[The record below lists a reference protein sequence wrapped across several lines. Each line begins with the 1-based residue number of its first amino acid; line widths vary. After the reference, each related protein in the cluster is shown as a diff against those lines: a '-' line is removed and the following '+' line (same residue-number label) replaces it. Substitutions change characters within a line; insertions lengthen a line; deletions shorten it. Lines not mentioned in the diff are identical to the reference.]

1 MSQRHLPP
9 PRTGPTA
16 GTGPP
21 AAEPAGVSRAASAGR
36 AARTG
41 GRPTPGFAART
52 TAGVVDRAIT
62 AAAARAGAPGGL
74 RFTERQLYYETCR
87 VLSPGSTLLRGRV
100 PGTPAPVL
108 RLPVFTRALE
118 ARGRETVPGL
128 LPPLPEPARPPR
140 TRGPSGSPEMSE
152 SYGPSESY
160 EPDLYDYGLPRLLMC
175 QDRAIAGMLLANH
188 VHLEAACPVFAAVDA
203 LPLDPRL
210 PAALQRAECAT
221 VFVLHDASPAGLA
234 FPALVRAGLG
244 PLAGVRVVSLGLVP
258 RHAAAL
264 RLPTGRGPAPGPTG
278 LAALPAALRPREAD
292 WLADGRF
299 AEVAAV
305 PPDRLLRTVLRLTRG
320 PRPPRDSLWSGL
332 RGLRGTGFMTWP
344 AA

>member
-16 GTGPP
+16 VTGQP
-21 AAEPAGVSRAASAGR
+21 AGRPAGVSRAASAGQ

-41 GRPTPGFAART
+41 GRPVLGFAART
-52 TAGVVDRAIT
+52 TVGVADRAIT
-62 AAAARAGAPGGL
+62 AAAARAAAPGGL

-87 VLSPGSTLLRGRV
+87 VLSPGSALLRGRV

-128 LPPLPEPARPPR
+128 LPPLPEPGARVRPFPSHE
-140 TRGPSGSPEMSE
+140 PSGPAE
-152 SYGPSESY
+152 SS

-175 QDRAIAGMLLANH
+175 QDRSIAGMLLANH
-188 VHLEAACPVFAAVDA
+188 VHLEAACPVFAAGDA

-210 PAALQRAECAT
+210 LAALQRAEGAT
-221 VFVLHDASPAGLA
+221 VYVLHDASPAGLA

-244 PLAGVRVVSLGLVP
+244 PVPGVRVVSLGLAP

-264 RLPTGRGPAPGPTG
+264 RLPTGRGPAPGPAD
-278 LAALPAALRPREAD
+278 LAALPVTLRAREAG
-292 WLADGRF
+292 WLAEGRF

-332 RGLRGTGFMTWP
+332 RGLRGSGFMTWP

>member
-9 PRTGPTA
+9 PRTGPTT
-16 GTGPP
+16 GTGQP
-21 AAEPAGVSRAASAGR
+21 AGQPAGVSRAASAGQ

-41 GRPTPGFAART
+41 GRPTLGFAART
-52 TAGVVDRAIT
+52 TIGVAGRAIT

-108 RLPVFTRALE
+108 RLPAFTRALE

-128 LPPLPEPARPPR
+128 LPPLPEPAARVQPPQSH
-140 TRGPSGSPEMSE
+140 GPSEPSGSS
-152 SYGPSESY
+152 

-175 QDRAIAGMLLANH
+175 QDRSIAGMLLANH
-188 VHLEAACPVFAAVDA
+188 VHLEAACPVFAAADA

-210 PAALQRAECAT
+210 LAALQRAEGAT
-221 VFVLHDASPAGLA
+221 VYVLHDASPAGLA

-244 PLAGVRVVSLGLVP
+244 AVPGVRVVSLGLVP

-264 RLPTGRGPAPGPTG
+264 RLPTGRGPALGPAD
-278 LAALPAALRPREAD
+278 LATLPAALRPREAA
-292 WLADGRF
+292 WLAEGRF

>member
-16 GTGPP
+16 GTGQ
-21 AAEPAGVSRAASAGR
+21 PAGVGG
-36 AARTG
+36 AARAGQTARAD
-41 GRPTPGFAART
+41 GRPTLGFAART
-52 TAGVVDRAIT
+52 TVRVADRAIT

-128 LPPLPEPARPPR
+128 LPPLPDPAARVEPPLSRE
-140 TRGPSGSPEMSE
+140 PSGSS
-152 SYGPSESY
+152 GAY

-175 QDRAIAGMLLANH
+175 QDRSIAGMLLANH
-188 VHLEAACPVFAAVDA
+188 VHLEAACPVFAASDA

-210 PAALQRAECAT
+210 LAALQRTEGAT
-221 VFVLHDASPAGLA
+221 VYVLHDASPAGIA
-234 FPALVRAGLG
+234 FPALVRDGLG
-244 PLAGVRVVSLGLVP
+244 PVPGVRVVSLGLVP

-264 RLPTGRGPAPGPTG
+264 RLPTGRGPAPGPAG

-292 WLADGRF
+292 WLAEGRF

-305 PPDRLLRTVLRLTRG
+305 PPDRLVRTVLRLTRG

-332 RGLRGTGFMTWP
+332 RGLRGSGFMTWP